1 MPTPL
6 DRDALLSAFDAA
18 QARLE
23 ADPIFGHDA
32 NAPFAAGE
40 VRALLKSAP
49 GTFEALFGETLQ
61 GMIQSVR
68 YAGLVAVAGLSADA
82 GANFEVERLE
92 AGDDD
97 VVFYPGDLSVAGDA
111 ENGGIVVAAGDLRI
125 GGSYL
130 GAALG
135 YSLLAAGGTLTLC
148 HAMTA
153 GEILAGDG
161 LNASGLVYL
170 HHNDYSCV
178 LPRVRARA
186 LAQDD
191 HYDAIGVLDVAEHQ
205 RAFPDEPL
213 LARLFGEHAVIPA
226 GDDPYEALWAMMTS
240 PA

>member
-68 YAGLVAVAGLSADA
+68 YAGLVAVAGLFADA

-111 ENGGIVVAAGDLRI
+111 E
-125 GGSYL
+125 
-130 GAALG
+130 
-135 YSLLAAGGTLTLC
+135 
-148 HAMTA
+148 TA
-153 GEILAGDG
+153 G
-161 LNASGLVYL
+161 SW
-170 HHNDYSCV
+170 SR
-178 LPRVRARA
+178 RV
-186 LAQDD
+186 
-191 HYDAIGVLDVAEHQ
+191 
-205 RAFPDEPL
+205 
-213 LARLFGEHAVIPA
+213 
-226 GDDPYEALWAMMTS
+226 T
-240 PA
+240 